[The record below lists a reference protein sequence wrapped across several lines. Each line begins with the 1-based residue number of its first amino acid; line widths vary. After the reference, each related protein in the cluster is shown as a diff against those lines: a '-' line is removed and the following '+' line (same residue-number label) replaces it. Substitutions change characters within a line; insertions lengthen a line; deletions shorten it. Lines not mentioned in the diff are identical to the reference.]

1 MKIIIVLFA
10 LLWALPVRADPIFA
24 TLENRCVPFASNA
37 EVFWWST
44 APFDFA
50 SFRSD
55 QAGCDA
61 TIDIPTTAFERIDNF
76 NGVGGLAFRVS
87 SDMVFPLCGRAQWDA
102 WPAGELGNLLTVES
116 YLIVDL
122 GVDCAPMTVTL
133 PPVVPFLPPDVLTDT
148 PLPPGVVSPPT
159 FPTEPPSVPIPEPGT
174 LVLLGAGLAFGLRRM
189 RR

>member
-1 MKIIIVLFA
+1 METIILLLA
-10 LLWALPVRADPIFA
+10 LLWAFPVSADPIFA
-24 TLENRCVPFASNA
+24 TVENRCVPFAPNA
-37 EVFWWST
+37 TIFWWST

-55 QAGCDA
+55 EAGCDA

-76 NGVGGLAFRVS
+76 NGAGGLAFRVR

-102 WPAGELGNLLTVES
+102 WPAGDLGNLFTVES

-122 GVDCAPMTVTL
+122 GVDCVPTTITL

-148 PLPPGVVSPPT
+148 PLPPGVMSPPI
-159 FPTEPPSVPIPEPGT
+159 FPTEPPSVPIPEPAT
-174 LVLLGAGLAFGLRRM
+174 LTLLGAGLAVCARRF